1 MQSKK
6 KQFDSSLIEKGDSVK
21 LDSQRTI
28 GEVIEVNDKTAV
40 VAFGAML
47 TSVKLN
53 RLTKVS
59 KTQAKKENTTYNQTS
74 ALVQEKISKR
84 KLTFRRDID
93 VRGMRAE
100 EALQIVMDHVDEA
113 IMLDISEFRI
123 LHGTGHGILRTLIRD
138 YLKTIQLVRSCTDE
152 NIQMGG
158 SGITVF
164 HME

>member
-1 MQSKK
+1 M
-6 KQFDSSLIEKGDSVK
+6 K
-21 LDSQRTI
+21 LDAQRTV
-28 GEVIEVNDKTAV
+28 GEVIEVNNKTAV

-59 KTQAKKENTTYNQTS
+59 KAQAKKESTTYNQTS

-100 EALQIVMDHVDEA
+100 EALQVVMDHVDEVDYA
-113 IMLDISEFRI
+113 RYLAEFRI
-123 LHGTGHGILRTLIRD
+123 LHGTGHGILRIR
-138 YLKTIQLVRSCTDE
+138 
-152 NIQMGG
+152 
-158 SGITVF
+158 
-164 HME
+164 